1 MNPRHRR
8 LLIPGLLIVLLVVV
22 VVVSF
27 VRRAEAAEPTPRS
40 TEVSR
45 LADPRITESSG
56 LAISTRHRDLGYT
69 INDSGDS
76 PRIFAFRVSTGR
88 TVGVTTVRGVTW
100 RDTEAMALDGDG
112 RLWVADTGDNQAV
125 RRDVALYALDE
136 PGPTSATVDATRY
149 PLSYQGGPQD
159 VESLAIDPG
168 SGAKVLVT
176 KGVLGGEVLRLP
188 ARLSTSEAN
197 VPKDTGWSAPL
208 LATDAAWSPD
218 GDAILVRNY
227 ISVQVLDARTG
238 EVRREQPLPSQEQG
252 ETIAFDVGG
261 RSFVVGSEGA
271 DSPLLRLAYSP
282 TTTPTATAGPTPATS
297 ARPETGDRSAD
308 RGLGAWPLV
317 GAGLALAL
325 VVGAAVVLRRSR

>member
-45 LADPRITESSG
+45 LTDPRITESSG
-56 LAISTRHRDLGYT
+56 LAISMRHRDLGYT

-112 RLWVADTGDNQAV
+112 RLWVADTGDNQSL

-136 PGPTSATVDATRY
+136 PGPATATVDATRY
-149 PLSYQGGPQD
+149 PLRYADGSQD
-159 VESLAIDPG
+159 VESLAIDPT
-168 SGAKVLVT
+168 SGVKLLVT
-176 KGVLGGEVLRLP
+176 KGVLGGDVLRLP

-197 VPKDTGWSAPL
+197 VPGSTGWSAPL

-218 GDAILVRNY
+218 GDTILVRNY
-227 ISVQVLDARTG
+227 ISVQLLDARTG
-238 EVRREQPLPSQEQG
+238 DVRREYPLPPQEQG

-261 RSFVVGSEGA
+261 RSYLIGSEGTS
-271 DSPLLRLAYSP
+271 SPLLRIAFSP
-282 TTTPTATAGPTPATS
+282 TSAPTAAAGPTPRASGRPAAT
-297 ARPETGDRSAD
+297 DRAAD

-317 GAGLALAL
+317 GAGVAVAL
-325 VVGAAVVLRRSR
+325 VAGAAVVLRRSR